1 MFMIIKPHKRIRRDR
16 PETLAVPLQRNEV
29 WSMDF
34 MSDSLDNGRKFRTF
48 NVIDDYNREG
58 LCVDV
63 DFSLPSARVI
73 RSLEQVFE
81 WRGRPKAIRCDNG
94 TEYVSAELEKWA
106 ENEKIILLHTQPR
119 HLPRNGYGAII
130 TNVRTHLSEE
140 FLR

>member
-1 MFMIIKPHKRIRRDR
+1 
-16 PETLAVPLQRNEV
+16 
-29 WSMDF
+29 MDF

-81 WRGRPKAIRCDNG
+81 WRGKPRAIRCDNG
-94 TEYVSAELEKWA
+94 PEYVSAELEKWA
-106 ENEKIILLHTQPR
+106 KLSHHRRGPGTC
-119 HLPRNGYGAII
+119 YGM
-130 TNVRTHLSEE
+130 VMEL
-140 FLR
+140 